1 MNQRLI
7 GREIFWAAALIL
19 FLWMAFMLLR
29 WLQMTVAVEYGLVGV
44 FLAAMLMVHVLFGVL
59 LGLPWLFERWDTH
72 TGFNWSKLLVQG
84 LPALVLAVPMLLI
97 MRIFDLSE
105 AQVSY
110 LPWEAMK
117 NHAPGQF
124 VVHLASVW
132 FGKVLVDSAKGFKRP
147 ACRRNRST
155 RFRPPPKIGWS

>member
-19 FLWMAFMLLR
+19 FFWVASMLLR
-29 WLQMTVAVEYGLVGV
+29 RLQLMVAVEYGLAGV
-44 FLAAMLMVHVLFGVL
+44 LLAAVPLLHVMFGVL

-84 LPALVLAVPMLLI
+84 LPALVLAIPTLLI
-97 MRIFDLSE
+97 MRIFDISE

-110 LPWEAMK
+110 LPWEVMK
-117 NHAPGQF
+117 NHGPGQF
-124 VVHLASVW
+124 VVYLASVW

-147 ACRRNRST
+147 ASRRNRST